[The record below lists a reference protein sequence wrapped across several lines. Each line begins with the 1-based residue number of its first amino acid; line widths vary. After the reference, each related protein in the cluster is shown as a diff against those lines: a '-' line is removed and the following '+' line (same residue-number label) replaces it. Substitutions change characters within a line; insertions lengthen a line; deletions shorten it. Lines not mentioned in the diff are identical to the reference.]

1 MAAIALVLIT
11 TEPGR
16 EQDVV
21 NELSEMSEIEEAM
34 VLFGEYD
41 VYCKVV
47 VDDFSQLSDLVLRNV
62 RTISGVVET
71 TTLTAANHGQ

>member
-21 NELSEMSEIEEAM
+21 KELSRMSEIEEAM

-47 VDDFSQLSDLVLRNV
+47 VEDFSQLSDLVLRNV
-62 RTISGVVET
+62 RTLSGVVET

>member
-1 MAAIALVLIT
+1 MAAIALVLLT

-21 NELSEMSEIEEAM
+21 KELSRMPEIEEAM

-47 VDDFSQLSDLVLRNV
+47 VEDFSQLSDLVLRNV
-62 RTISGVVET
+62 RTLSGVVET

>member
-1 MAAIALVLIT
+1 MAAIALVLLT

-16 EQDVV
+16 EQEVV
-21 NELSEMSEIEEAM
+21 NELNKMSEIAEAM

-41 VYCKVV
+41 VYCKVM

-62 RTISGVVET
+62 RTLPGVVET
-71 TTLTAANHGQ
+71 TTLTAAYHGQ

>member
-1 MAAIALVLIT
+1 MPAIALVLLS

-21 NELSEMSEIEEAM
+21 MTLKSMPEVSEAM

-41 VYCKVV
+41 AYCKVS
-47 VDDFSQLSDLVLRNV
+47 VDDFSELSRLILAKI
-62 RTISGVVET
+62 RTIDGVVDT
-71 TTLTAANHGQ
+71 TTLTAATEGQ

>member
-1 MAAIALVLIT
+1 MAAIALVLLT

-47 VDDFSQLSDLVLRNV
+47 VEDFSQLSDLVLRNV
-62 RTISGVVET
+62 RTLSGVVET
-71 TTLTAANHGQ
+71 TTLTAANHGL

>member
-1 MAAIALVLIT
+1 MAAIALVLLT

-21 NELSEMSEIEEAM
+21 KKLSRMSEIEEAM

-47 VDDFSQLSDLVLRNV
+47 VEDFSQLSDLVLRNV
-62 RTISGVVET
+62 RTVSGVVET

>member
-1 MAAIALVLIT
+1 MAAIALVLLT

-21 NELSEMSEIEEAM
+21 KELSRMAEIEETM

-47 VDDFSQLSDLVLRNV
+47 IEDFSQLSDLVLRNV
-62 RTISGVVET
+62 RTLSGVVET

>member
-1 MAAIALVLIT
+1 MAAIALVLLT

-16 EQDVV
+16 EQEVV
-21 NELSEMSEIEEAM
+21 NKLSEMSEIEEAM

-47 VDDFSQLSDLVLRNV
+47 VEDFSQLSDLVLRNV
-62 RTISGVVET
+62 RTLSGVVET

>member
-1 MAAIALVLIT
+1 MAAIAIVLLT

-21 NELSEMSEIEEAM
+21 KELSRMSEIEEAM

-47 VDDFSQLSDLVLRNV
+47 VEDFSQLSDLVLRNV
-62 RTISGVVET
+62 RTVSGVVET

>member
-1 MAAIALVLIT
+1 MAAIALVLLT

-47 VDDFSQLSDLVLRNV
+47 VDEFSQLSDLVLRNV
-62 RTISGVVET
+62 RTTIRSC
-71 TTLTAANHGQ
+71 

>member
-1 MAAIALVLIT
+1 MAAIALVLLT

-16 EQDVV
+16 EQGVV
-21 NELSEMSEIEEAM
+21 NELNEMSEIEEAM

-62 RTISGVVET
+62 RTLSGVVET

>member
-1 MAAIALVLIT
+1 MAAIALVLLT

-21 NELSEMSEIEEAM
+21 NELNEMPEIEEAM

-47 VDDFSQLSDLVLRNV
+47 VDEFSQLSDLVLRNV

-71 TTLTAANHGQ
+71 TTLTAAKHGQ

>member
-1 MAAIALVLIT
+1 MAAIALVLLT

-21 NELSEMSEIEEAM
+21 SELNKMPEIKEAM
-34 VLFGEYD
+34 VLFGEFD

-47 VDDFSQLSDLVLRNV
+47 LDDFSQLSNLILHHIRTLV
-62 RTISGVVET
+62 GVVDT
-71 TTLTAANHGQ
+71 TTLTAAYNGQ

>member
-1 MAAIALVLIT
+1 MAAIALVLLT

-21 NELSEMSEIEEAM
+21 KELSRMSEIEEAM

-47 VDDFSQLSDLVLRNV
+47 VEDFSQLSDLVLRNV
-62 RTISGVVET
+62 RTQSGVVET

>member
-1 MAAIALVLIT
+1 MAAIALVLLT

-21 NELSEMSEIEEAM
+21 KELSRMAEIEETM

-47 VDDFSQLSDLVLRNV
+47 VEDFSQLSDLVLRNV
-62 RTISGVVET
+62 RTVSGVVET

>member
-1 MAAIALVLIT
+1 MAAIAIVLLT

-62 RTISGVVET
+62 RTLSGVVET

>member
-1 MAAIALVLIT
+1 MAAIALVLLT

-21 NELSEMSEIEEAM
+21 KELSRMSEIEEAM

-62 RTISGVVET
+62 RTLSGVVET

>member
-1 MAAIALVLIT
+1 MAAIALVLLT

-21 NELSEMSEIEEAM
+21 KELSRMSEIEEAM

-47 VDDFSQLSDLVLRNV
+47 VDVFSQLSDLVLRNV
-62 RTISGVVET
+62 RTLSGVVET

>member
-1 MAAIALVLIT
+1 MPAIALVLLT

-16 EQDVV
+16 EQEVV

-47 VDDFSQLSDLVLRNV
+47 VDSFSQLSDLVLRNI
-62 RTISGVVET
+62 RTLSGVVET
-71 TTLTAANHGQ
+71 TTLTAANHRQ

>member
-1 MAAIALVLIT
+1 MAAIALVLLT

-21 NELSEMSEIEEAM
+21 NELSKMSEIEEAM

-62 RTISGVVET
+62 RTLSGVVET

>member
-1 MAAIALVLIT
+1 MAAIAIVLLT

-21 NELSEMSEIEEAM
+21 NELSGMSEIEEAM

-62 RTISGVVET
+62 RTLSGVVET